1 MITYDFSL
9 EFTFASER
17 ILELERQIT
26 LLLTTP
32 TGTMPLDREF
42 GVNFDFLDVPSETAK
57 NLYVAEVTQKVAK
70 FIPSVVVEEVKW
82 TTSEDGILKPK
93 VVITNA

>member
-1 MITYDFSL
+1 MIYNFSL
-9 EFTFASER
+9 EFTFTSER
-17 ILELERQIT
+17 ILELERQLT

-32 TGTMPLDREF
+32 AGTMPLDREF
-42 GVNFDFLDVPSETAK
+42 GVELDFLDIPSETAK

-70 FIPSVVVEEVKW
+70 FIPSVMVEEVRW